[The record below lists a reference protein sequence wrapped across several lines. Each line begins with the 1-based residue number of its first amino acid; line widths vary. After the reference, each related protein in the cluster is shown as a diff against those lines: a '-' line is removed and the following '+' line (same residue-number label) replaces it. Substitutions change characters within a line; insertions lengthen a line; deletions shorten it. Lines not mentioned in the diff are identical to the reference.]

1 MENPE
6 RRPSRLSASICTA
19 SVACSLGCI
28 VGHAGNG
35 LCTGL
40 EMVFRRAAPVGVLH
54 WLLATRLGPH
64 CSDHLIY
71 LVYVHLTCKLSRHSR
86 ALRAAPWVLPKPPPP
101 LLPSSTILVSP
112 RSQPSLQTPVTLH
125 TERHPPLSQHFRFH
139 LPYPLC
145 RKPTSTQTSRI
156 QATALPLPVP
166 PNPQVLSFSCR
177 ECLQFPF
184 IVPLTPGFEA
194 DLRPCIGA
202 ALHPW
207 P

>member
-1 MENPE
+1 MHRSRKGVQKSSPC
-6 RRPSRLSASICTA
+6 RCTSLGVSYKVWTTLLRPSYIPCLRASDLQALKTQPRTA
-19 SVACSLGCI
+19 SCA
-28 VGHAGNG
+28 
-35 LCTGL
+35 
-40 EMVFRRAAPVGVLH
+40 
-54 WLLATRLGPH
+54 LGP
-64 CSDHLIY
+64 S
-71 LVYVHLTCKLSRHSR
+71 K
-86 ALRAAPWVLPKPPPP
+86 AASS
-101 LLPSSTILVSP
+101 PSSKFDH
-112 RSQPSLQTPVTLH
+112 PSVTSFSTLITNYNPVTLQ
-125 TERHPPLSQHFRFH
+125 TERHPPLSQHFGFN
-139 LPYPLC
+139 LPYPLF

-166 PNPQVLSFSCR
+166 PNPQVLSFSRR